1 MFQKTP
7 SNKAPEIKKD
17 IGTLYQKAR
26 KSLGLLMVRYPR
38 QSFGVMV
45 ATLILSALLAL
56 YIPPFTQPKLQE
68 EIRLLDEV
76 NNVGSGMA
84 DEVSA
89 LFRIGNGAKKMGQLK
104 EEVERIIAKE
114 KISLEDSIFLENAIL
129 QLQQYHQSNPGNNED

>member
-1 MFQKTP
+1 MSQKTP
-7 SNKAPEIKKD
+7 SNNPFKFNKEV
-17 IGTLYQKAR
+17 GTLREKAR
-26 KSLGLLMVRYPR
+26 ISLGLLLARYPR

-56 YIPPFTQPKLQE
+56 YIPPFTQQNPQE

-76 NNVGSGMA
+76 NHLGSGMA

-89 LFRIGNGAKKMGQLK
+89 LFRIGNGAKQMGQLK
-104 EEVERIIAKE
+104 AEVTRIIAKE

-129 QLQQYHQSNPGNNED
+129 QLQQYHESNPGNHED

>member
-1 MFQKTP
+1 MFQKTHSNNP
-7 SNKAPEIKKD
+7 SEIKKD
-17 IGTLYQKAR
+17 IGTLYQKVR
-26 KSLGLLMVRYPR
+26 KSLNLMMVRYPR
-38 QSFGVMV
+38 QSFGIMV

-68 EIRLLDEV
+68 DIRLLDEV
-76 NNVGSGMA
+76 NNLGSGMA

-89 LFRIGNGAKKMGQLK
+89 LYKIGRGAKKVGQLK

-129 QLQQYHQSNPGNNED
+129 QLQQFHESNPGNHED